1 MDKHYQNLRKA
12 GLLGAVCGSLFIG
25 WQAIAAPTSSSL
37 IPQRAADKLLSQ
49 ANPHPSIFNEPPY
62 NRSTSQTEPSIAPTM
77 QPTPG
82 PGTAPS
88 TTPPGSVLQPPLPS
102 QLQAPSAIIT
112 PNNGIVNVTLMNQ
125 TGASINYQVIGDT
138 NQRSLPGK
146 SNVVL
151 QGLKTP
157 VTLTFRRQDGGLL
170 KVSPQAASEP
180 GMLSVT
186 FTQTT
191 DFGTDRNS
199 MRIQRN
205 GSVFLN

>member
-1 MDKHYQNLRKA
+1 MDKHYQNRRKA
-12 GLLGAVCGSLFIG
+12 GLLGAICVSLLTG
-25 WQAIAAPTSSSL
+25 WPAIAVPKPSSL
-37 IPQRAADKLLSQ
+37 IPQGAADKLLSQ

-62 NRSTSQTEPSIAPTM
+62 NRSTSQSEPSIAPTM
-77 QPTPG
+77 QSTPG

-88 TTPPGSVLQPPLPS
+88 PAPPGSVIQPPLPS

-125 TGASINYQVIGDT
+125 TGAIINYQVIGDT

-151 QGLKTP
+151 QNLKTP
-157 VTLTFRRQDGGLL
+157 ITITFRRQDGGLL
-170 KVSPQAASEP
+170 RVTPQATSEA

-186 FTQTT
+186 FTETT
-191 DFGTDRNS
+191 DLGTDRNS

>member
-12 GLLGAVCGSLFIG
+12 GLLGAVCGSLLIG
-25 WQAIAAPTSSSL
+25 WQAIAAQTPSSL
-37 IPQRAADKLLSQ
+37 IPRREADKLLSQ

-62 NRSTSQTEPSIAPTM
+62 NRSTSPTEPSIAPMM
-77 QPTPG
+77 QPTPD

-88 TTPPGSVLQPPLPS
+88 SAPPSPVLQPPLPS
-102 QLQAPSAIIT
+102 QLQAPSAIIAPT
-112 PNNGIVNVTLMNQ
+112 NGMVNITLMNQ

-151 QGLKTP
+151 QNLKTP
-157 VTLTFRRQDGGLL
+157 VTVTFRRQDGGLL

-186 FTQTT
+186 FTATT